1 MPYPQATVMKKVEA
15 VIRPFKLAEV
25 KDCLS
30 QIGVEVMTVSEVRDY
45 GWQKGLTEIRSGD
58 GFQANFL
65 PRLKIEIVVCDGKVE
80 SAIRMIIGCAHT
92 KKNAD
97 GRISVVP
104 VLDAVRIRTAE
115 RGDQAV

>member
-1 MPYPQATVMKKVEA
+1 
-15 VIRPFKLAEV
+15 
-25 KDCLS
+25 
-30 QIGVEVMTVSEVRDY
+30 MTVSEVRDY
-45 GWQKGLTEIRSGD
+45 GWQKGLTEIRSGN

-65 PRLKIEIVVCDGKVE
+65 PRLKIEIFVCDGKVE
-80 SAIRMIIGCAHT
+80 SAVRIIIESAHT
-92 KKNAD
+92 RKIAD